1 MSAETATS
9 PAATVPAASTPVKAK
24 KAAASKAAAS
34 SKKPRA
40 NPAHPPTGEM
50 VNAAIAGFKEHGGSS
65 LQAIKKYIAANY
77 KADAEKLAPF
87 IKKYLKTAV
96 ASGALT
102 QPKGKGAAGS
112 FKISVKEAAKG
123 AAPKPASAKPK
134 SAQPKKKKPTAAGAK
149 PKKAV
154 ASATKRK
161 ATSAAAGEK
170 KKAAASKPAAAKK
183 SSAAL
188 GDRQ

>member
-1 MSAETATS
+1 MNLEAIESKLASAAAIPLLSTLLLNNKMSAETATS
-9 PAATVPAASTPVKAK
+9 PAATVPAASTPAKAK

-40 NPAHPPTGEM
+40 KPAHPPTGEM
-50 VNAAIAGFKEHGGSS
+50 VNAAIAGLKERGGSS

-102 QPKGKGAAGS
+102 QPKGKG
-112 FKISVKEAAKG
+112 V
-123 AAPKPASAKPK
+123 
-134 SAQPKKKKPTAAGAK
+134 TAMDVVYAL
-149 PKKAV
+149 
-154 ASATKRK
+154 KRQGR
-161 ATSAAAGEK
+161 TLYGF
-170 KKAAASKPAAAKK
+170 
-183 SSAAL
+183 
-188 GDRQ
+188 GG